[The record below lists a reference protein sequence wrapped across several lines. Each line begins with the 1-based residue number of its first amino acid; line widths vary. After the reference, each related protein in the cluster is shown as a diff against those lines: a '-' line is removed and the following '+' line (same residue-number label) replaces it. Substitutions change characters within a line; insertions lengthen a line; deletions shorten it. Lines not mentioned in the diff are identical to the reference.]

1 MNSGNGTEFTAFLAQ
16 AQSYLAQLTV
26 LDYYKRP
33 LPHDADTHLAA
44 MIDRLQA
51 APPAQRQKFVLAVEP
66 AQRSLFAVFGHR
78 AATLAARQQDRLWL
92 ERGIVATAVAN
103 FTIPPKRNVE
113 ASLAI
118 FHHVARQLGANTVY
132 LFDHAADL
140 IGGEIAPR
148 LHTFGRRSDVHLS
161 SYGWREL
168 RLPDGV
174 QYKFEW

>member
-16 AQSYLAQLTV
+16 AQNYLAQLTV
-26 LDYYKRP
+26 LDYFKRP
-33 LPHDADTHLAA
+33 LPDDADTQLAD
-44 MIDRLQA
+44 ITDRLQA
-51 APPAQRQKFVLAVEP
+51 ASPAQRQKFVLALEP

-78 AATLAARQQDRLWL
+78 AATLAARQQDRSWL

-113 ASLAI
+113 ASLAV
-118 FHHVARQLGANTVY
+118 FHHVARKLGANPVD
-132 LFDHAADL
+132 LFDYAADL
-140 IGGEIAPR
+140 VGGEIAPR
-148 LHTFGRRSDVHLS
+148 LHTFGRRTDVRLS